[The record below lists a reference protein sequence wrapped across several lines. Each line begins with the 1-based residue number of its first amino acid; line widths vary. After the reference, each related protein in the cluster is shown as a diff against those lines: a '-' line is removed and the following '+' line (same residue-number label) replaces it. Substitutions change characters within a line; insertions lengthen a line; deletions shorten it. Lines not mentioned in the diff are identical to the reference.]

1 MNETS
6 RINVSTFYRVSTV
19 GRILFK
25 TYSSRYKNDLFVKRP
40 EVTIKIQD
48 NLQNAFNNTDNEMTM
63 FAKKNKR
70 DQQGIPQIHIIK
82 SIAIPIA
89 EENKKLKDN
98 LETTH
103 KRKDNLNSLILDMST
118 RNKNRLCDHKN
129 WVDNKMD
136 EINDSISSLD
146 KNIKKADCKIKH
158 LLTKVL
164 KARLRRP

>member
-1 MNETS
+1 
-6 RINVSTFYRVSTV
+6 
-19 GRILFK
+19 
-25 TYSSRYKNDLFVKRP
+25 
-40 EVTIKIQD
+40 
-48 NLQNAFNNTDNEMTM
+48 MTM

-82 SIAIPIA
+82 SIAIPIV
-89 EENKKLKDN
+89 EENKKLNDN

-136 EINDSISSLD
+136 EINGSISSLD

>member
-1 MNETS
+1 
-6 RINVSTFYRVSTV
+6 
-19 GRILFK
+19 
-25 TYSSRYKNDLFVKRP
+25 
-40 EVTIKIQD
+40 
-48 NLQNAFNNTDNEMTM
+48 MTM

-146 KNIKKADCKIKH
+146 KSIKKADCKIKH

>member
-1 MNETS
+1 
-6 RINVSTFYRVSTV
+6 
-19 GRILFK
+19 
-25 TYSSRYKNDLFVKRP
+25 
-40 EVTIKIQD
+40 
-48 NLQNAFNNTDNEMTM
+48 MTM

>member
-1 MNETS
+1 
-6 RINVSTFYRVSTV
+6 
-19 GRILFK
+19 
-25 TYSSRYKNDLFVKRP
+25 
-40 EVTIKIQD
+40 
-48 NLQNAFNNTDNEMTM
+48 MTM
-63 FAKKNKR
+63 FTKKNKR
-70 DQQGIPQIHIIK
+70 HQQEIPQIHIIK
-82 SIAIPIA
+82 NIVISIA

-103 KRKDNLNSLILDMST
+103 KRINNLNSLILDMST

-136 EINDSISSLD
+136 EINGSISSLD

>member
-1 MNETS
+1 
-6 RINVSTFYRVSTV
+6 
-19 GRILFK
+19 
-25 TYSSRYKNDLFVKRP
+25 
-40 EVTIKIQD
+40 
-48 NLQNAFNNTDNEMTM
+48 MTM

-98 LETTH
+98 LEITH
-103 KRKDNLNSLILDMST
+103 KRINNLNSLILDMST
-118 RNKNRLCDHKN
+118 RNKNRLCEQKN

-136 EINDSISSLD
+136 EINDSMSTLD

-164 KARLRRP
+164 KARVPRP